1 MPPSGRKAVL
11 ARSLQEPRRRRLESH
26 RAIVEAATSLAARH
40 GYNAVT
46 VEAIAAKAGVGKQT
60 IYRWW
65 PGKAALYA
73 EVYGQLAAPDA
84 LRADTGTMTGDLER
98 LLLSLFRIYD
108 ATPAKEILAGL
119 VAEAQSDPAALV
131 ALRERLAWPRRDLL
145 LDAVRRGRG
154 RGELRPGLDPEAV
167 VDVLSGAIWFRLLLG
182 HAPLDKR
189 YATQLVRLV
198 SP

>member
-1 MPPSGRKAVL
+1 MSPSDRTDAL
-11 ARSLQEPRRRRLESH
+11 ASRTQEPRRRGLTSH
-26 RAIVEAATSLAARH
+26 RAIVEAAASLVARH

-46 VEAIAAKAGVGKQT
+46 IEAIAAKAGVGKQT

-73 EVYGQLAAPDA
+73 EVYGQLAAPEA
-84 LRADTGTMTGDLER
+84 LRADTGTLAGDLER

-108 ATPAKEILAGL
+108 ATPTKEILAGL
-119 VAEAQSDPAALV
+119 VAEAQGDPAALA
-131 ALRERLAWPRRDLL
+131 ALRDRLAGPRRDLL
-145 LDAVRRGRG
+145 LDAVTKGHR
-154 RGELRPGLDPEAV
+154 RGELRPGIDPEAV

>member
-1 MPPSGRKAVL
+1 MSPTDRTDAL
-11 ARSLQEPRRRRLESH
+11 AGTLQEPRRRRVTSH

-46 VEAIAAKAGVGKQT
+46 IEAIAAKAGVGKQT

-73 EVYGQLAAPDA
+73 EVYGQLAAPEA
-84 LRADTGTMTGDLER
+84 LRADTGTLAGDLKR

-145 LDAVRRGRG
+145 LDAVTRGRG
-154 RGELRPGLDPEAV
+154 RGELRPGIEPEAI